1 MLGSWSLGDYFKEC
15 AKIGAETAKLSPK
28 DTFYQLRQAGI
39 RAERSMFAATGG
51 VNTHKG
57 AIFTLGLLC
66 GSAGR
71 LDTQDPVHLCRE
83 VAAMTE
89 GIVTR
94 ELAGI
99 SEGSAATAGQRI
111 YLRYGISGVRGEAE
125 QGFPT
130 VLNIGLPIL
139 TRGLDLNDSGCAALL
154 AMLAHSEDTNL
165 IHRGGWEIQ
174 LQLKDRLQHLLQENP
189 YPTFETLSQLD
200 EEFIQKNLSPGGSAD
215 LLAACYFL
223 QQLEQL

>member
-1 MLGSWSLGDYFKEC
+1 
-15 AKIGAETAKLSPK
+15 
-28 DTFYQLRQAGI
+28 
-39 RAERSMFAATGG
+39 
-51 VNTHKG
+51 
-57 AIFTLGLLC
+57 
-66 GSAGR
+66 
-71 LDTQDPVHLCRE
+71 
-83 VAAMTE
+83 MTE

-174 LQLKDRLQHLLQENP
+174 QQLKNRLQRLLQENP